1 MTDEKDSGTSRAA
14 PRGLG
19 RAFQCVRYLG
29 DGTRM
34 TVTWPAKL
42 HAYQHLCV
50 AFVESGV
57 LPGGV
62 AYRVRHKGQ
71 AVHIPTPDGPEPL
84 LVVNHEPG
92 CPIAYDPAT
101 DRFTR
106 WCDCNAGLHLPVCTV
121 DATAD
126 A

>member
-1 MTDEKDSGTSRAA
+1 MTSNRSTSPHRA
-14 PRGLG
+14 PLR
-19 RAFQCVRYLG
+19 RAFQWIRDLV

-34 TVTWPAKL
+34 TVTYPAKL
-42 HAYQHLCV
+42 HAYQHLAV
-50 AFVESGV
+50 AFTEAGV

-62 AYRVRHKGQ
+62 AYCVEHKGQ
-71 AVHIPTPDGPEPL
+71 RAAIPTPDGGPR

-106 WCDCNAGLHLPVCTV
+106 WCDCAFGLHLPTRVLG
-121 DATAD
+121 AKA
-126 A
+126 AA